1 MKRTNTFILTP
12 SKEEEA
18 IRKMDE
24 EKIAEVKLYRN
35 GQEVQFYNEGDVAK
49 ALIEVG
55 GEIYQY
61 SIVSDPALMKHE
73 R

>member
-1 MKRTNTFILTP
+1 
-12 SKEEEA
+12 
-18 IRKMDE
+18 MDE

-35 GQEVQFYNEGDVAK
+35 GKEVQFYNEGDVAK

-61 SIVSDPALMKHE
+61 SIHE
-73 R
+73 ADKDGKRTNRSIEQSL